1 LSARWVDDAGDLP
14 AEAGAYILFLE
25 LNEPARLPPRRFVGL
40 LPAGRYL
47 YFGSARGPGGIRG
60 RCVRH
65 FRRAKKTHWHV
76 DWLTTSAARLIAAA
90 FPGLGECDLVARTLA
105 AGGAAV
111 EVAVAGFGST
121 DCRRCAAHLLALRG
135 EPGVGFFDDLYQ

>member
-1 LSARWVDDAGDLP
+1 LTLGWFNDPSSLP
-14 AEAGAYILFLE
+14 AVAGAYILCLDMA
-25 LNEPARLPPRRFVGL
+25 EPIRLPPRRFAGL

-65 FRRAKKTHWHV
+65 FRRPKKNHWHV
-76 DWLTTSAARLIAAA
+76 DWLTETAARMAAAA
-90 FPGLGECDLVARTLA
+90 FPGLGECDLVAWTL

-111 EVAVAGFGST
+111 AIPGPGFGST
-121 DCRRCAAHLLALRG
+121 DCRRCAAHLLALTG
-135 EPGVGFFDDLYQ
+135 DLPADFFDGLYQ